1 MYENASEIDA
11 QADEYAEYVIGYCV
25 EAISQIQ
32 QVVESINAIA
42 QDPDAYY
49 DFETIKEKLVAIVEE
64 NFPTDEQF
72 DTMKSFVNN
81 IAEILENAYEDYEQ
95 QIPEEYRPQIEAL
108 LAEIQEFA
116 ENFEELDPEEFEQ
129 GIIEN
134 IRGQTLENYITA
146 QLEEAANE
154 LEKLEYAAI
163 AYVQD
168 PEFKAQ
174 ILAEITAS
182 TNQIRELA
190 AEIGAYGVAI
200 AEIDLTS
207 YFDEIKAEVSSWF
220 EIDKEQLRE
229 SIEALMPE
237 VQSVID
243 ELNGV
248 VPDEVLDN
256 LRQAYT
262 ELAVLDRALDNMTD
276 DEIREA
282 IDSIDECFVAFFEG
296 YFQYE
301 IDVIE
306 GMIDEIIDD
315 IIEYIESTD
324 FYKYIA
330 EIVEQIKPYIDYM
343 EQYLQAIYQ
352 MILQKID
359 EIEKEIEDILNDI
372 LDLKTEDIM
381 KVIDQL
387 FLDFEDALRA
397 QGDNIS
403 AAVLY
408 VASCVLEDIQEAI
421 DALEQGTSKEEIKA
435 IIAEMEAELM
445 KAKEFDI
452 KPYCQSITDFVEA
465 AHEIRMDVTENGPN
479 KYFVAIINQN
489 YETEQMYEAQLV
501 EYIKQALKSED
512 FQEFVM
518 KLDSF
523 LKEIEDYQFVF
534 TGETNVLVKKFV
546 YQYYSSYGNFEN
558 VIKPALQR
566 MYNASDDAEKL
577 RSIIGK
583 EIENLLADYV
593 DPQLL
598 AYIEQMFYELYDE
611 NPELFMQLAGN
622 APALIDSVEQ
632 EYAKGAPAAQWLA
645 NHSTYNIT
653 WDNPYGLSYV
663 DENVLFSTLP
673 EYKGIVPEPI
683 ISKETVKEYVWDG
696 TFDRDMDLI
705 MTLVYQE
712 HERLYTITWV
722 TEDAT
727 YTTEQTYGSTPAY
740 DYDTWGVPAKK
751 DGTIVYD
758 FLGWNTNP
766 NARTAL
772 PVLPEVSGDATYY
785 AIFEDSDLRLLTIH
799 YVFSDMTEASP
810 DYTAYIEIGSPYTVV
825 SPTIDGYVVL
835 KPIVT
840 GVMDEDGQE
849 VTVKYLKRA

>member
-1 MYENASEIDA
+1 
-11 QADEYAEYVIGYCV
+11 
-25 EAISQIQ
+25 
-32 QVVESINAIA
+32 
-42 QDPDAYY
+42 
-49 DFETIKEKLVAIVEE
+49 
-64 NFPTDEQF
+64 
-72 DTMKSFVNN
+72 
-81 IAEILENAYEDYEQ
+81 
-95 QIPEEYRPQIEAL
+95 
-108 LAEIQEFA
+108 
-116 ENFEELDPEEFEQ
+116 
-129 GIIEN
+129 
-134 IRGQTLENYITA
+134 
-146 QLEEAANE
+146 
-154 LEKLEYAAI
+154 
-163 AYVQD
+163 
-168 PEFKAQ
+168 
-174 ILAEITAS
+174 
-182 TNQIRELA
+182 
-190 AEIGAYGVAI
+190 
-200 AEIDLTS
+200 
-207 YFDEIKAEVSSWF
+207 
-220 EIDKEQLRE
+220 
-229 SIEALMPE
+229 
-237 VQSVID
+237 
-243 ELNGV
+243 
-248 VPDEVLDN
+248 
-256 LRQAYT
+256 
-262 ELAVLDRALDNMTD
+262 
-276 DEIREA
+276 
-282 IDSIDECFVAFFEG
+282 
-296 YFQYE
+296 
-301 IDVIE
+301 
-306 GMIDEIIDD
+306 
-315 IIEYIESTD
+315 
-324 FYKYIA
+324 
-330 EIVEQIKPYIDYM
+330 
-343 EQYLQAIYQ
+343 
-352 MILQKID
+352 
-359 EIEKEIEDILNDI
+359 
-372 LDLKTEDIM
+372 
-381 KVIDQL
+381 
-387 FLDFEDALRA
+387 
-397 QGDNIS
+397 
-403 AAVLY
+403 
-408 VASCVLEDIQEAI
+408 
-421 DALEQGTSKEEIKA
+421 
-435 IIAEMEAELM
+435 
-445 KAKEFDI
+445 
-452 KPYCQSITDFVEA
+452 
-465 AHEIRMDVTENGPN
+465 
-479 KYFVAIINQN
+479 
-489 YETEQMYEAQLV
+489 
-501 EYIKQALKSED
+501 
-512 FQEFVM
+512 
-518 KLDSF
+518 
-523 LKEIEDYQFVF
+523 
-534 TGETNVLVKKFV
+534 
-546 YQYYSSYGNFEN
+546 
-558 VIKPALQR
+558 